1 MHMDANN
8 ENSLG
13 RWVDE
18 RMASLDQG
26 ESYEPNVSAG
36 FVRLHQRLSAKTR
49 GSSRLLLAGV
59 CVAAVLLGFLAFP
72 SLPSPHVLAHK
83 CFECSVAVWQT
94 LAASSSQATLT
105 PQVERQAA
113 PNFQLKDADGRDV
126 ALANLKGK
134 VVLVNFWATWCH
146 GCQTEIPWLIEF
158 QQKFADRG
166 FVVVGISLDDDGW
179 KSVGPWLKEKKLNYP
194 IVIGNPALGKQYGLD
209 GMPLTVLVDQQGRV
223 ADAHPGLI
231 NRQETEQRIR
241 TLLNENSKSHDSRSS

>member
-1 MHMDANN
+1 MDANN
-8 ENSLG
+8 EKSLG

-26 ESYEPNVSAG
+26 ENYGPNVSAG
-36 FVRLHQRLSAKTR
+36 FVRLQQKLSTKAPVSPR
-49 GSSRLLLAGV
+49 WLWAGG

-94 LAASSSQATLT
+94 LAASSSQTSLT
-105 PQVERQAA
+105 PEAARQVA
-113 PNFQLKDADGRDV
+113 PDFRLRDADGKEV
-126 ALANLKGK
+126 TLARLKGK

-158 QQKFADRG
+158 QRRYRDRG
-166 FVVVGISLDDDGW
+166 FVVVGVSLDDDGW
-179 KSVGPWLKEKKLNYP
+179 KSVGPWLKEKNVNYP
-194 IVIGNPALGKQYGLD
+194 IVVGTPALGKEYGLD

-223 ADAHPGLI
+223 ADTHPGLI
-231 NRQETEQRIR
+231 IREETDQQIR
-241 TLLNENSKSHDSRSS
+241 TLLDGRIGSSNSGSS